1 MSESMEMKVA
11 PVANQPNDDTNINHC
26 NEMKNRSKNSTT
38 KSTDDVNKPQ
48 TLMDEK
54 YRSLISDN
62 MRIAI
67 SSGDDDKD
75 LDRID
80 MSIRLYETIFS
91 IMIPYILV
99 GCPFNYCFDRKKQSC
114 VNSKLM
120 KIYTFVISILAHAM
134 VLFWLIRLMY
144 NLFSRKHLTSELIE
158 DIFIFS
164 YLLAGVVGL
173 DLIWLNRK
181 RIERVLQL
189 LDLNPINERCQTLLA
204 RSCFRLKW
212 NRWKF
217 YLLTSISYVLA
228 ALLLFYYGYL
238 IYSAV
243 EIITD
248 ENKDLELIAWLRT
261 MRFVTVYA
269 LYFFIADAVLLIA
282 LVWSLKYRIIHLN
295 LFIKNLIKVE
305 DVPEIDD
312 IEIIK
317 SWFQNILKVTRKIDD
332 SFSFYIPV
340 FIGFLFFGI
349 IYFVSQTI
357 NIVESGVNGES
368 VQFLSAACLAFLMSL
383 ILFYGLKEL
392 SDVHQLSSMTKSIL
406 YSYVLNTK
414 PQDRSTK
421 FFEENLGKQ
430 DNIVMS
436 IYFI

>member
-80 MSIRLYETIFS
+80 MYETIFS

-99 GCPFNYCFDRKKQSC
+99 GCPFNYCFDCKKQSC

-120 KIYTFVISILAHAM
+120 KVNIVSIFNHFFRMFTYHTLFDFFYGQIYTFVISILAHAM

-317 SWFQNILKVTRKIDD
+317 SWCENFNTLSID
-332 SFSFYIPV
+332 
-340 FIGFLFFGI
+340 LFF
-349 IYFVSQTI
+349 
-357 NIVESGVNGES
+357 
-368 VQFLSAACLAFLMSL
+368 
-383 ILFYGLKEL
+383 
-392 SDVHQLSSMTKSIL
+392 
-406 YSYVLNTK
+406 
-414 PQDRSTK
+414 
-421 FFEENLGKQ
+421 
-430 DNIVMS
+430 
-436 IYFI
+436 